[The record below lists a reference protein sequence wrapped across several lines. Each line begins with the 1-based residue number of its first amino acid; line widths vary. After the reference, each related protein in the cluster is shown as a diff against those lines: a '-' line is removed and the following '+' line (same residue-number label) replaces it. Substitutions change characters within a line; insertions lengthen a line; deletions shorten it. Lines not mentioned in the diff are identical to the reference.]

1 MVKTTRFFWNCKC
14 KQHYTHPKTYP
25 ECITCGAIRED
36 QPDSK
41 VEEAIEFIKKF
52 TTTVE
57 E

>member
-52 TTTVE
+52 ATTVE